1 MTKDENGSWEAPL
14 PLRHAV
20 KELPTSR
27 GNAMKRLKSTRR
39 TLDRKPIMKAQ
50 YFAFMQKIFDHDHA
64 ELVPA
69 ESLNSNKLCWYL
81 PHYGTYHPKKPD
93 KIQVVFD
100 SAAEC
105 DGISLN
111 SLLLS
116 GPNLTNGLLG
126 VLLRFCQ
133 NPVAMVADIKQMFHS
148 FKVREGHRDLL
159 RFLWYKNNDPNGEIT
174 EYRMKVH
181 IFGNTSFP
189 AVAN

>member
-1 MTKDENGSWEAPL
+1 MPFFGSAFDDGLARNVFVRTQHDNKPGTSTEDRRFLEIMEHGMTKDENGSWEAPL

-39 TLDRKPIMKAQ
+39 TLDRKPTMKAQ

-69 ESLNSNKLCWYL
+69 ESLNSSKPCWYL
-81 PHYGTYHPKKPD
+81 PHFGIYHPKKPD

-105 DGISLN
+105 DG
-111 SLLLS
+111 
-116 GPNLTNGLLG
+116 
-126 VLLRFCQ
+126 
-133 NPVAMVADIKQMFHS
+133 
-148 FKVREGHRDLL
+148 HRSTVSYYLV
-159 RFLWYKNNDPNGEIT
+159 PT
-174 EYRMKVH
+174 
-181 IFGNTSFP
+181 
-189 AVAN
+189 